1 MKVFKLGRLSLAMA
15 SAFGFAGVAHGQVV
29 INDTLTG
36 GHSLFNWKALNG
48 ACLTAG
54 DNSLTPSD
62 GTQLTPSTSA
72 LTIPK
77 CSGLSYYT
85 NASSTLIGGVAG
97 KLPDPTGQGALRLTN
112 GDTGTGS
119 NGNNQT
125 GAVVSNFT
133 FPTTEGLQVTW
144 TSVTYGG
151 NAYQNNHGSTNA
163 DGSAYNNKSGAD
175 GISFFL
181 SDGGTTSSPVAPTV
195 GALGG
200 SLGYSCSNAN
210 GTYDGVV
217 GGYLG
222 IGMDE
227 FGNFANAG
235 DNTNSGP
242 GQTAGAITVRGAGH
256 TAWSW
261 LNANYPNWYP
271 SSLSSTDRATAVRST
286 CKTGVLYNFSGG
298 DVTVTVPTYYTAT
311 YTYTKGRN
319 NTVVSGSVT
328 SSTAFPATSNCN
340 DDGTVNASG
349 GRSCTYTNR
358 TSVSTQTVSTGSQ
371 IPSNI
376 VGSAYKLDYN
386 YPWISTTTFPQG
398 TYIFNQEAAGTNSSG
413 GSNAVRGNATPITY
427 SLQITQAGLL
437 TFSYSI
443 NGGSAITVIPSMK
456 ITDSNGPLPSS
467 FRFGFSAGT
476 GGGSNVHE
484 ITCFKAAPAN
494 TSGSTAGSNVQSG
507 QVQSDSQ
514 VYLAY
519 YHPTN
524 SWGSLTAQ
532 NLVFTPG
539 TASASAT
546 LVVSP
551 TVNWDA
557 GCVLTGGACLS
568 QSNANVTAPLDSTT
582 RTILSYDG
590 TRGVPFRWANMTSTS
605 NGQQAALTAG
615 DSTVTSDRLDY
626 LRGNRTKEVSS
637 GGSFRTRS
645 SLLGDI
651 VDSSPVWVGPPGLN
665 YSSAWSDLLYPS
677 TTMPEGT
684 SYATFKTNNAGRLNV
699 VYAGANDGMLHG
711 FQAGAYS
718 NGALVQTNNTGK
730 EVLSYVPAQ
739 VVSTIHSTTAAL
751 DFSNPSYSHNFFV
764 DATPTTGDLYYNGG
778 WHTWVVGGLGPG
790 GQANGPIGMIKNS
803 AGVPVADT
811 TTTATGTVFALDV
824 TDPTTFAE
832 SAAQTIVKG
841 DWSSASL
848 NSGNLCSSSC
858 GDNLGATYG
867 TPSIRRLHDG
877 SWAVIFGNGLNSKNG
892 KAGVFI
898 VHIDSSTGAASSVQW
913 LDTNSGGSSNKNGIV
928 QVTPVDLDG
937 DHVVDYLYAG
947 DLLGNV
953 WRFDLTSATA
963 SNWAVKSTPVFTTQT
978 GQPITSGIAVD
989 AVTTV
994 TDTGSLSAQPRVIV
1008 AFGTGNK
1015 LPQTLTFDTSYPTVQ
1030 QSIYGVWDADM
1041 TSWNGKVG
1049 TQYQYA
1055 SLTSPPN
1062 IVPGTGSSGNLL
1074 VHAIT
1079 TSNTGVRSTDQKVTV
1094 CWEGSGSC
1102 SGGATNNHQMGWELD
1117 LSYTAASGSVAAVAE
1132 QVLFNPLVTGHYFNT
1147 NTDIPTVAQ
1156 ALTCDSS
1163 KQTAYSIGISMA
1175 TGGAGAGVTGTTT
1188 TSSSGTVTNNFSY
1201 FTNYAAGTIGVSTG
1215 ATGTSSIVS
1224 ASDGSKWL
1232 VFQKND
1238 GTGGTLGVDP
1248 PPTGSSTA
1256 APSRLTWTKLR

>member
-15 SAFGFAGVAHGQVV
+15 SAFGFASAAHGQVV

-85 NASSTLIGGVAG
+85 NVGSTLVGGANG
-97 KLPDPTGQGALRLTN
+97 ALPDPSGQGALRLTN

-151 NAYQNNHGSTNA
+151 NAYQNNHGSTNP

-181 SDGGTTSSPVAPTV
+181 SDGGTASSPVAPTV

-200 SLGYSCSNAN
+200 SLGYSCSNGNA
-210 GTYDGVV
+210 TYDGVV

-235 DNTNSGP
+235 DNTSSGP
-242 GQTAGAITVRGAGH
+242 GQTPGSITVRGAGH

-261 LNANYPNWYP
+261 LNANYPSWYP
-271 SSLSSTDRATAVRST
+271 SSLSSTARATAVRST
-286 CKTGVLYNFSGG
+286 CKTGLLYNFSGG

-311 YTYTKGRN
+311 YTYPKNGGGTATG
-319 NTVVSGSVT
+319 TVSGSSPFP
-328 SSTAFPATSNCN
+328 SSSKCNSDGTIATSGNR
-340 DDGTVNASG
+340 T
-349 GRSCTYTNR
+349 CTYTNQASS
-358 TSVSTQTVSTGSQ
+358 TSQTVSTGSQ

-376 VGSAYKLDYN
+376 VGGAYKLDYN
-386 YPWISTTTFPQG
+386 YPWISTSTFPSG
-398 TYIFNQEAAGTNSSG
+398 TYIFNQEAAGTNASG

-437 TFSYSI
+437 TFTYSI
-443 NGGSAITVIPSMK
+443 NGGSPFTVLNGVNIT
-456 ITDSNGPLPSS
+456 TSNGPLPSS

-532 NLVFTPG
+532 NLVFTP
-539 TASASAT
+539 ASGSTSAT

-568 QSNANVTAPLDSTT
+568 QGNANVNAPLNDSS
-582 RTILSYDG
+582 RVILSHDG
-590 TRGVPFRWANMTSTS
+590 SAGVPFRWGNMTSGS

-615 DSTVTSDRLDY
+615 DSTATSDRLDY
-626 LRGNRTKEVSS
+626 LRGNRTKEVTS
-637 GGSFRTRS
+637 GGAFRNRS

-665 YSSAWSDLLYPS
+665 YSAAWSDLLYP
-677 TTMPEGT
+677 TATMPEGT
-684 SYATFKTNNAGRLNV
+684 SYATFKTSNAGRLNV

-718 NGALVQTNNTGK
+718 NGTLVQTNNTGK

-764 DATPTTGDLYYNGG
+764 DATPATGDLYYNGG

-790 GQANGPIGMIKNS
+790 GQANGPI
-803 AGVPVADT
+803 ADT

-824 TDPTTFAE
+824 TDPSTFAE
-832 SAAQTIVKG
+832 SAAQAIVKG

-848 NSGNLCSSSC
+848 NSGSLCSASNC

-898 VHIDSSTGAASSVQW
+898 VHINSSTGAASSVQY
-913 LDTNSGGSSNKNGIV
+913 LDTNTGGSSSKNGIV

-947 DLLGNV
+947 DLQGNV
-953 WRFDLTSATA
+953 WRFDLTSSTA
-963 SNWAVKSTPVFTTQT
+963 SSWAVKSTPVFTTQT

-989 AVTTV
+989 AVTTM
-994 TDTGSLSAQPRVIV
+994 TDTGALSTQPRVII

-1015 LPQTLTFDTSYPTVQ
+1015 LPQTLTADTSYPTVR

-1041 TSWNGKVG
+1041 TSWNSKVG
-1049 TQYQYA
+1049 GQYQYA
-1055 SLTSPPN
+1055 SLASPPT
-1062 IVPGTGSSGNLL
+1062 IVPGTGTNGNML
-1074 VHAIT
+1074 VHSIT
-1079 TSNTGVRSTDQKVTV
+1079 TSATGVRSTDQKVAV
-1094 CWEGSGSC
+1094 CWQGSTSC
-1102 SGGATNNHQMGWELD
+1102 SSGTNNQMGWELD

-1132 QVLFNPLVTGHYFNT
+1132 QVLFNPLVAGHYFNT

-1175 TGGAGAGVTGTTT
+1175 TGGAGAGVAGTTT
-1188 TSSSGTVTNNFSY
+1188 TSSSGTVTNNWAY

-1224 ASDGSKWL
+1224 APDGSKYI

-1238 GTGGTLGVDP
+1238 GTGGTGGVNP
-1248 PPTGSSTA
+1248 PPDSSSAA

>member
-1 MKVFKLGRLSLAMA
+1 MKVFNLGRLSLAIA
-15 SAFGFAGVAHGQVV
+15 SAFGLAGAAHGQVV

-54 DNSLTPSD
+54 DNTLTPSD
-62 GTQLTPSTSA
+62 GTQLTPSTA
-72 LTIPK
+72 TLTIPK
-77 CSGLSYYT
+77 CSGLSYYS
-85 NASSTLIGGVAG
+85 NANSTLIGGVNG

-151 NAYQNNHGSTNA
+151 NAYQNNHSTTN
-163 DGSAYNNKSGAD
+163 GYNNKSGAD

-181 SDGGTTSSPVAPTV
+181 SDGGTTASPVAPTV

-200 SLGYSCSNAN
+200 SLGYSCSNGNA
-210 GTYDGVV
+210 TYDGVV

-227 FGNFANAG
+227 FGNFASVS
-235 DNTNSGP
+235 DNTSSGP

-261 LNANYPNWYP
+261 LNANYPSWYP
-271 SSLSSTDRATAVRST
+271 SSLSSSARATAVHTT
-286 CKTGVLYNFSGG
+286 CKTGLLYNFSGA
-298 DVTVTVPTYYTAT
+298 DVSVTIPTYYTAT
-311 YTYTKGRN
+311 YTYTRN
-319 NTVVSGSVT
+319 GNTFTGPLT
-328 SSTAFPATSNCN
+328 SSTAFPATSKCN
-340 DDGTVNASG
+340 TDGTVNAASG
-349 GRSCTYTNR
+349 SRNCTYTNR
-358 TSVSTQTVSTGSQ
+358 TTVTTQTVSTGSQ

-376 VGSAYKLDYN
+376 VGGDYKLDYN
-386 YPWISTTTFPQG
+386 YPWISTNSFPSG
-398 TYIFNQEAAGTNSSG
+398 TYIFNQEAAGTNSTG

-427 SLQITQAGLL
+427 SLQITQAGML
-437 TFSYSI
+437 TFTYSI
-443 NGGSAITVIPSMK
+443 NGGSAITVIPSMN
-456 ITDSNGPLPSS
+456 ITASNGPLPSS

-539 TASASAT
+539 ANGTSGT

-590 TRGVPFRWANMTSTS
+590 TKGVPFRWANMTSGTG
-605 NGQQAALTAG
+605 GQQAALTAG
-615 DSTVTSDRLDY
+615 DTSATSDRLDY

-637 GGSFRTRS
+637 GGAFRNRS

-651 VDSSPVWVGPPGLN
+651 VDSSPVWVGPPSLN
-665 YSSAWSDLLYPS
+665 YSNAWSDLLYPS
-677 TTMPEGT
+677 ATMPEGT
-684 SYATFKTNNAGRLNV
+684 SYATFMSNNAGRLNV

-711 FQAGAYS
+711 FQSGSYV
-718 NGALVQTNNTGK
+718 NNALVQTTNTGK

-739 VVSTIHSTTAAL
+739 VVSTIHSTTPAL
-751 DFSNPSYSHNFFV
+751 DFSHTSYSHNFFV
-764 DATPTTGDLYYNGG
+764 DASPASGDLYYGG
-778 WHTWVVGGLGPG
+778 SWHTWVVGGLGPG
-790 GQANGPIGMIKNS
+790 GQANGPIGMINNS
-803 AGVPVADT
+803 SGVPVADT

-824 TDPTTFAE
+824 TDPSTFAE
-832 SAAQTIVKG
+832 TAAQAIVKG
-841 DWSSASL
+841 DWSSTSL
-848 NSGNLCSSSC
+848 NSGGLCATSNC

-877 SWAVIFGNGLNSKNG
+877 TWAVIFGNGLNSKNG

-898 VHIDSSTGAASSVQW
+898 VHIDSSTGAASSVQY
-913 LDTNSGGSSNKNGIV
+913 LDTGSGSSSNKNGIV

-937 DHVVDYLYAG
+937 DHVTDYLYAG
-947 DLLGNV
+947 DLQGQV
-953 WRFDLTSATA
+953 WRFDLTSSTA
-963 SNWAVKSTPVFTTQT
+963 SSWAVKSTPVFTTKS

-994 TDTGSLSAQPRVIV
+994 SDAGVLSSQPRVII
-1008 AFGTGNK
+1008 AFGTGQK

-1041 TSWNGKVG
+1041 SGWNAKAGG
-1049 TQYQYA
+1049 QYQYA
-1055 SLTSPPN
+1055 SLTSPPA
-1062 IVPGTGSSGNLL
+1062 ITPGASGNML
-1074 VHAIT
+1074 VHTIT
-1079 TSNTGVRSTDQKVTV
+1079 TSATGVRSTDQKVTV
-1094 CWEGSGSC
+1094 CWVNSTSC
-1102 SGGATNNHQMGWELD
+1102 AGGAANNQQMGWELD

-1132 QVLFNPLVTGHYFNT
+1132 QVLFNPLVAGHFFNT

-1175 TGGAGAGVTGTTT
+1175 TGGAGAGVAGTTT
-1188 TSSSGTVTNNFSY
+1188 TTTTGNVTTATNNWAY
-1201 FTNYAAGTIGVSTG
+1201 FTGYDKGTIGVSTG
-1215 ATGTSSIVS
+1215 ATGTSTIVS
-1224 ASDGSKWL
+1224 VSDGSKWL
-1232 VFQKND
+1232 VFQKGD
-1238 GTGGTLGVDP
+1238 GSGGTLGVDP
-1248 PPTGSSTA
+1248 PPTGTSTA
-1256 APSRLTWTKLR
+1256 APARLTWTKLR